1 MNGRCLSH
9 PYLPARFPPPAPGRG
24 GGGGGC
30 PGTAQ
35 WKPLLVLKAV
45 FSFGILGLFLIQ
57 KEKWIPKLKLVSVHE
72 TFCSRH
78 LVV

>member
-1 MNGRCLSH
+1 MEDACPILTS
-9 PYLPARFPPPAPGRG
+9 LPGFPPG
-24 GGGGGC
+24 GGG

-72 TFCSRH
+72 TLCSRH

>member
-9 PYLPARFPPPAPGRG
+9 PYLPARFPPRG
-24 GGGGGC
+24 GG